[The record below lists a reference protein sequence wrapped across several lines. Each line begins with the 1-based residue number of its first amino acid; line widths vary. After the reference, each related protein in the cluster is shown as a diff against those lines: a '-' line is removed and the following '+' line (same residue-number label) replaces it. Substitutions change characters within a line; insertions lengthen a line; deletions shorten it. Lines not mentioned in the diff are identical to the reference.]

1 MFNLSDRIM
10 MKTSIKLS
18 DIRFFAYH
26 GVLEQERKA
35 GNNYVVN
42 ISMDADLSLAC
53 KSDNV
58 EDTINYAEV
67 YNIVEKEMKQPS
79 NLIEHVA
86 MRILKSIKSSFPQIL
101 NIEVRLAKNNPPVRG
116 EIKCAEVIISE

>member
-1 MFNLSDRIM
+1 
-10 MKTSIKLS
+10 MKTSIKLT

-42 ISMDADLSLAC
+42 IHLDAELSLAC
-53 KSDNV
+53 QSDNV
-58 EDTINYAEV
+58 EDTINYALV
-67 YNIVEKEMKQPS
+67 YNIVEEEMKIPS
-79 NLIEHVA
+79 NLLEHVA
-86 MRILKSIKSSFPQIL
+86 MRILKSIKLTFPQVVSL
-101 NIEVRLAKNNPPVRG
+101 EVRIAKNNPPVRG

>member
-1 MFNLSDRIM
+1 

-26 GVLEQERKA
+26 GILEQERKA

-42 ISMDADLSLAC
+42 IHLNADLSLAC
-53 KSDNV
+53 ESDNV
-58 EDTINYAEV
+58 EDTINYALV
-67 YNIVEKEMKQPS
+67 YDIVEKEMKKPS
-79 NLIEHVA
+79 NLLEHVA
-86 MRILKSIKSSFPQIL
+86 MRIFKSIKSTFPQIL
-101 NIEVRLAKNNPPVRG
+101 SIEVRLAKSNPPVRG

>member
-1 MFNLSDRIM
+1 

-42 ISMDADLSLAC
+42 IHLNADLSLAC
-53 KSDNV
+53 ESDNV
-58 EDTINYAEV
+58 EDTINYALV
-67 YNIVEKEMKQPS
+67 YDIVEKEMKKPS
-79 NLIEHVA
+79 YLLEHVA
-86 MRILKSIKSSFPQIL
+86 MRIFKSIKSTFPQIL
-101 NIEVRLAKNNPPVRG
+101 SIEVRLAKSNPPVRG

>member
-1 MFNLSDRIM
+1 M